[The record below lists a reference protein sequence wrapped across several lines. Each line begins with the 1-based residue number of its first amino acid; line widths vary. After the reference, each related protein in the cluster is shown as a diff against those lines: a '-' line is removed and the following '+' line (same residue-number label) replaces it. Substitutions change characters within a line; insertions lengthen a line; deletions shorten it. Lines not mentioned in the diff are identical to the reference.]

1 MSKRVLIIGQSFS
14 TIRVKGTP
22 AFSNDYSG
30 RRLRQWFGFESL
42 ALFNEALA
50 RNYRTTNLVLEMK
63 DDITESE
70 IEQNKLRLKLL
81 IFEFKPDVIVLVG
94 AKARDYIKLNFNATT
109 AEFISLPHPSTKNKA
124 AEGKDDEI
132 IELLQGKGLR
142 YYQNREEPNGGQDTT
157 QGKMDL

>member
-1 MSKRVLIIGQSFS
+1 MAKRVLIIGQSFS
-14 TIRVKGTP
+14 TIRVVGTP

-30 RRLRQWFGFESL
+30 KRLRRWFGFENL
-42 ALFNEALA
+42 GLFNEALS

-94 AKARDYIKLNFNATT
+94 AKARNYILENFFTRT
-109 AEFISLPHPSTKNKA
+109 IEFINLPHPSTKNKY

-132 IELLQGKGLR
+132 TEMLETKGLR